1 MQYISGST
9 GTLVPIFGQRQPRP
23 SLKPPLVLI
32 ITETLLSSSTAATDS
47 FTAHRLLGS
56 EICNHPLVTMM
67 EFNPVAQ
74 TLMTKALEVVVKKE
88 ARDTGRRRTPGPA
101 VLGRLAEIGDLRSAV
116 NSLEFL
122 CIRGDEQTGW
132 SGTVAH
138 KAKRVGKE
146 GVPLTDMERE
156 SLELLSQRESTLDM
170 FHATGKV
177 VYNKRED
184 PRISRPEAQSSVKP
198 PDHLAHLHRAKVSEV
213 DIDALLNETG
223 TDIQTFIS
231 TVHENYI
238 LSCNGNAFVDSF
250 DGCSAFLSDSDILNP
265 DNRGISRSNRGGNKL
280 LHSAGTVGAT
290 ETLRQDEISFQVV
303 TRGLL
308 FNLPYPVHR
317 APHPAGR
324 KGDSF
329 KMFYPAALR
338 LWKPMEEIEALVSM
352 FMDSDTEN
360 RSSKPTTSFS
370 GGVASWRTRADQY
383 ERPSMNEIT
392 EGQMQDRPV
401 VSRDALV
408 LETLPFLAQIELN
421 KSPQKTTTKHLVKI
435 TQFHGL
441 RVNEF
446 AEEEPF
452 DEDSQV
458 TDLRQVSSNRVA
470 DAINSFTRSQTG
482 ARHGEVTEATKKTE
496 LKDEKLYIS
505 DDDIIDD

>member
-1 MQYISGST
+1 MQYVSGST
-9 GTLVPIFGQRQPRP
+9 GALVPVFSSRQLRP

-56 EICNHPLVTMM
+56 EICNHALVTIM

-74 TLMTKALEVVVKKE
+74 TLMMKALEVVVKKE

-138 KAKRVGKE
+138 KTKRVGKE
-146 GVPLTDMERE
+146 GVPLTDMERQ

-184 PRISRPEAQSSVKP
+184 PQISRPGAQPSVRT
-198 PDHLAHLHRAKVSEV
+198 PDHLAHLHKAKISQV
-213 DIDALLNETG
+213 DIDVLLNETG

-238 LSCNGNAFVDSF
+238 LSCNGTTFVDSF
-250 DGCSAFLSDSDILNP
+250 EGCSALLSDSDVLNP
-265 DNRGISRSNRGGNKL
+265 DNRGISRSNRGGNTL

-329 KMFYPAALR
+329 KMFYPASLR
-338 LWKPMEEIEALVSM
+338 LWKPLEETEALVSM
-352 FMDSDTEN
+352 FIDSNSEN
-360 RSSKPTTSFS
+360 RSSKTASNFS
-370 GGVASWRTRADQY
+370 GGVASWRTRTDQY
-383 ERPSMNEIT
+383 ERLNVNQRNED
-392 EGQMQDRPV
+392 QMQDRPI
-401 VSRDALV
+401 VSRDALI
-408 LETLPFLAQIELN
+408 LETLPFLTQIEMN
-421 KSPQKTTTKHLVKI
+421 KSPQKTSMRNLVKI

-441 RVNEF
+441 RINES

-452 DEDSQV
+452 DEEVQV
-458 TDLRQVSSNRVA
+458 SAIQQVSSNKVA

-482 ARHGEVTEATKKTE
+482 VRHTGATEIKREAD